1 MSLTPAK
8 QNKSFDPVPAGN
20 HVARLYEIIH
30 LGTIPTTWQGQEK
43 MTDKIRLGFELC
55 NEKKE
60 FREGE
65 GEKPFSISREFT
77 YSFGAKGNLRPF
89 VDGMTGTK
97 MIDGEN
103 PDLEALLG
111 DACLLNVVHTEKDGN
126 TYANIQGASPLPK
139 GMTAPELVNETR
151 LIDINSTPWDE
162 INALPDFIIKKM
174 NSSEEFS
181 NRKRA
186 DEMLGG
192 EKVKN
197 FRPKAVGD
205 DSVIEYPA
213 ADINPDDVPF

>member
-1 MSLTPAK
+1 MSLTPPK
-8 QNKSFDPVPAGN
+8 KNQSFDPVPAGN

-30 LGTIPTTWQGQEK
+30 LGTIPTSWEGQEK

-55 NEKKE
+55 NERKE
-60 FREGE
+60 FKEGA

-89 VDGMTGTK
+89 IDGMTGTK
-97 MIDGEN
+97 MVDGEH

-111 DACLLNVVHTEKDGN
+111 EACLLNVVHSEKQGN

-139 GMTAPELVNETR
+139 GMIAPDLFNETR
-151 LIDINSTPWDE
+151 MIDINTSPWDE

-174 NSSEEFS
+174 YSSEEFE

-197 FRPKAVGD
+197 FRPKAVAD
-205 DSVIEYPA
+205 DSVIEYPT

>member
-1 MSLTPAK
+1 MSLTPPK
-8 QNKSFDPVPAGN
+8 KNQSFDPVPQGN

-30 LGTIPTTWQGQEK
+30 IGTIPTEWKGEQK

-55 NEKKE
+55 NETKE
-60 FREGE
+60 FKEGE
-65 GEKPFSISREFT
+65 GEKPFSIAREFT

-89 VDGMTGTK
+89 IDGMTGTK
-97 MIDGEN
+97 MVDGEH

-111 DACLLNVVHTEKDGN
+111 DACLLNVVHTEKEGN

-139 GMTAPELVNETR
+139 GMEAPELFNTPR
-151 LIDINSTPWDE
+151 LVDINSTSWDE
-162 INALPDFIIKKM
+162 INALPDFILKKM
-174 NSSEEFS
+174 YSSEEFS

-197 FRPKAVGD
+197 FRPKAVAEA
-205 DSVIEYPA
+205 VVEYPA
-213 ADINPDDVPF
+213 EDTDPNDVPF

>member
-1 MSLTPAK
+1 MSLTPPK
-8 QNKSFDPVPAGN
+8 KNQSFDPVPAGN
-20 HVARLYEIIH
+20 HVARLYEIIY
-30 LGTIPTTWQGQEK
+30 LGTIPTTWEGQEK

-55 NEKKE
+55 NERKE
-60 FREGE
+60 FKEGE

-89 VDGMTGTK
+89 IDGMTGTK
-97 MIDGEN
+97 MVDGEH

-111 DACLLNVVHTEKDGN
+111 EACLLNVVHTEKQGN

-139 GMTAPELVNETR
+139 GMVAPDLFNETR
-151 LIDINSTPWDE
+151 MIDINSTPWDV
-162 INALPDFIIKKM
+162 INALPDFILKKM
-174 NSSEEFS
+174 YSSEEFE

-197 FRPKAVGD
+197 FRPKAVGEAD
-205 DSVIEYPA
+205 
-213 ADINPDDVPF
+213 DINLDDVPF